1 MISRFRR
8 SALTLAASAGGAL
21 LLAGIACAQ
30 PFPPEPPDQQ
40 RAVAGW
46 LVEHE
51 AESDGGRI
59 VRLTRA
65 HGDYLIEYYVAFWRG
80 NSGPYSGTSI
90 ANAEGPCGGDT
101 WQRDDEGDV
110 WRAESDVPGQ
120 TRAVRGRLAESLAQ
134 CGARASEVRAALA
147 GFDRAFALAAE
158 YAEVGRL
165 ATLAEIEAIVNY
177 GRDPEPEANAPEAQ

>member
-1 MISRFRR
+1 MVPRFRR
-8 SALTLAASAGGAL
+8 GGLARAAL
-21 LLAGIACAQ
+21 LGVALGFAGIASAQ

-46 LVEHE
+46 LVEHA

-65 HGDYLIEYYVAFWRG
+65 HDDYRIEYYVAFWRG

-90 ANAEGPCGGDT
+90 TGSEGSCGGET
-101 WQRDDEGDV
+101 WRRDDAGDV
-110 WRAESDVPGQ
+110 WRAETDVPGLGR
-120 TRAVRGRLAESLAQ
+120 TVRASLAESLAQ
-134 CGARASEVRAALA
+134 CGARPAEVRAALA

-177 GRDPEPEANAPEAQ
+177 GRDPGPEANASEPQ

>member
-1 MISRFRR
+1 MFPRFRTGVL
-8 SALTLAASAGGAL
+8 ALAASAGGVL
-21 LLAGIACAQ
+21 WLAGMACAQ
-30 PFPPEPPDQQ
+30 PFPPEPPDQK

-65 HGDYLIEYYVAFWRG
+65 HGDYLIEYHVAFWRG

-90 ANAEGPCGGDT
+90 GNPQGSCGGDT
-101 WQRDDEGDV
+101 WQRDDDGDV
-110 WRAESDVPGQ
+110 WRAETDVPGQ
-120 TRAVRGRLAESLAQ
+120 ARAVRARLVESLTQ
-134 CGARASEVRAALA
+134 CGASRAEIGAALA
-147 GFDRAFALAAE
+147 GFDRAFAVAAD

-177 GRDPEPEANAPEAQ
+177 ARDPGAEANSSPAQ